1 MKPVRILLVAVLM
14 SVALGVLGPLEA
26 KNVSESAGK
35 HGKKAGHFKA
45 HVKRAQETKQKSAEL
60 ARRRAE
66 AAKRLAHIKEKL
78 AKGDKPKLQSGTV
91 KGDGK
96 NAAKLKHHLVNKAPG
111 VDKRQKIQRRRIVRG
126 IAGGA
131 LTKKEA
137 DRLKAAEKRIAGLEK
152 TFKADGKLTHRERG
166 KLHLELNLLS
176 RQIFIQKHDAQ
187 ARKKPKYPVLKI
199 LKKKDLTGAEAK
211 AAAKDLRRMSEIRR
225 ILAHNK
231 KLTGEER
238 EKLKDEFEALH
249 SELFEE

>member
-1 MKPVRILLVAVLM
+1 MRCALILVVAAFL
-14 SVALGVLGPLEA
+14 STALGVLGTVDA
-26 KNVSESAGK
+26 KNASADTAK
-35 HGKKAGHFKA
+35 PKKKARHFKA
-45 HVKRAQETKQKSAEL
+45 HVKKATETKHKSAEL
-60 ARRRAE
+60 AKKRAE

-78 AKGDKPKLQSGTV
+78 GKGKELPSATV

-137 DRLKAAEKRIAGLEK
+137 ERLKAAEKRIAGLEK
-152 TFKADGKLTHRERG
+152 EFKSDGKLTHRERG
-166 KLHLELNLLS
+166 KLHLELNRLS

-187 ARKKPKYPVLKI
+187 TRKKFKYPVLRI

-211 AAAKDLRRMSEIRR
+211 EAAKKLRRMSEIRR
-225 ILAHNK
+225 VLAHNK
-231 KLTGEER
+231 KLTEEQR